1 MAVNVAMLRGVNVGA
16 HNRIKMPALV
26 DVFTGLGH
34 TGVVTYIQSGNVVF
48 KSRAKSSA
56 ALARAIRERIERDL
70 GCDVAVLLR
79 TRDELASVVKDNPFL
94 RAKADPGR
102 LHVTFLAVVPD
113 AELIRTV
120 EEFDA
125 GPDEARV
132 VGRDVYLHCP
142 NGYGNTK
149 LNPALIER
157 RLRAVSTTRN
167 WNTVTKLLELAG

>member
-1 MAVNVAMLRGVNVGA
+1 MVTNVAMLRGVNVGG

-34 TGVVTYIQSGNVVF
+34 TDVVTYIQSGNVVF
-48 KSRAKSSA
+48 KSRSKRSA
-56 ALARAIRERIERDL
+56 ALEHAIEEAIKRDL
-70 GCDVAVLLR
+70 GCGVAVLIR
-79 TRDELASVVKDNPFL
+79 TREELAKVVTGNPFL
-94 RAKADPGR
+94 LAKADPSF
-102 LHVTFLAVVPD
+102 LHVTFLAEVPEAD
-113 AELIRTV
+113 LVPGV

-132 VGRDVYLHCP
+132 VGREVYLHCP
-142 NGYGNTK
+142 KGYGNSK
-149 LNPALIER
+149 LNPAFIQK